1 MEPGSESETEKRLRE
16 KGFLDSEINA
26 ILNPMLRPV
35 EPDVA
40 QLLDSL
46 PPAERFC
53 VLLRVESGQSR
64 NDIVRYLL
72 DRQLSFDMRQNEA
85 YQRNDIKRAIPSFGN
100 LVLAVFLGNV
110 LFGLFASIVYMLAGH
125 LGR

>member
-1 MEPGSESETEKRLRE
+1 MEPGSESAIERRLRD

-26 ILNPMLRPV
+26 ILNPMLRPA

-53 VLLRVESGQSR
+53 VFLRVEAGQSR
-64 NDIVRYLL
+64 NDILRYLL